1 LKRIISVAIGAT
13 ILLAGVCVVYAEG
26 DELTTRSNVKTT
38 DNETLQSSNIPLQK
52 TTPRHENRSEVVNK
66 FRETAYSFSL
76 GFDYVDFEEEIS
88 YKDEETAKERLQSAT
103 NYLNTLTDNGKDF
116 SAAENL
122 QRNDEW
128 KKFVKDVAR
137 LKYEDFDKS
146 EILNDL
152 NVAGALIL
160 QAEMHKDKPSL
171 QYLYETINDL
181 NSIVQGNSDKNE
193 ITRTFGNDSF
203 EEVQSYL
210 KSKL

>member
-1 LKRIISVAIGAT
+1 MKRIISVAIGAT
-13 ILLAGVCVVYAEG
+13 ILFAGVCVVYAEG

-38 DNETLQSSNIPLQK
+38 DNETLHSSNIPLQK

-88 YKDEETAKERLQSAT
+88 YKDEESAKERLQSVT

-128 KKFVKDVAR
+128 KKFVEDVAR

-181 NSIVQGNSDKNE
+181 NSVVQGNSDKNG

>member
-1 LKRIISVAIGAT
+1 MKRIISVAIGAT

-181 NSIVQGNSDKNE
+181 NSVVQGNSDKNE
-193 ITRTFGNDSF
+193 NTRTFGNDAF